1 MACGQLGSRRPR
13 AQTPVGASR
22 ASGCIGFGPCGSG
35 CSFFRSFAGRRPGPC
50 GAASEEL
57 GFDHAWTY
65 DHLAWR
71 SLRDSTWFGAVPFL
85 AAGAVVTERIRLGT
99 LVASPNFRHPVPFA
113 RELVTL
119 DDVSGGRLTLGIGA
133 GADGW
138 DASCSDTIPWSPS
151 ERADRFAEFL
161 DVLDRVMR
169 DPAVS
174 FEGRFYS
181 AVGARSYPGCV
192 QTPRIPFAV
201 AATGRRGMRLAATYG
216 ATWVTTGDL
225 GPEGSLLGVDEG
237 VRVVREQMDH
247 LDQTCADVGR
257 DPASIDR
264 LVLSGPR
271 LDAGLTSL
279 DAFDEVAGRYGEA
292 GVTDF
297 VVHWPRAEAPYAA
310 DGEMFERIFT
320 EVCSRRRPG

>member
-1 MACGQLGSRRPR
+1 MRFGVLLLPEFRWSTARALWRR
-13 AQTPVGASR
+13 V
-22 ASGCIGFGPCGSG
+22 
-35 CSFFRSFAGRRPGPC
+35 
-50 GAASEEL
+50 EEL

-71 SLRDSTWFGAVPFL
+71 SLRDATWFGAVPFL
-85 AAGAVVTERIRLGT
+85 TAGAVVTERIRLGT

-119 DDVSGGRLTLGIGA
+119 DDVSDGRLTLGIGA
-133 GADGW
+133 GGEGW
-138 DASCSDTIPWSPS
+138 DAVMLGQDLWSSS

-161 DVLDRVMR
+161 DVLDRVLR
-169 DPAVS
+169 EPEVS
-174 FEGRFYS
+174 FDGRFYS
-181 AVGARSYPGCV
+181 AVGARSYPGCL
-192 QTPRIPFAV
+192 QAPRVPFAV
-201 AATGRRGMRLAATYG
+201 AATGPRGMRLAAAYG

-225 GPEGSLLGVDEG
+225 GPEGALLGVDEG
-237 VRVVREQMDH
+237 VRVVREQMDR
-247 LDQTCADVGR
+247 LDQTCAAAGR

-264 LVLSGPR
+264 LVLTGPR

-279 DAFDEVAGRYGEA
+279 DAFDEVSGRYAEA

-310 DGEMFERIFT
+310 DRDTFERIVT
-320 EVCSRRRPG
+320 EVCSRGHPGVG